1 MKLFHALCLLLLAP
15 SLVQAQIG
23 SSYSDSSRDNSDVAA
38 EVKALR
44 EALLQTQKQVALQQ
58 REIETLR
65 ERRDPNQDAAV
76 STVQTTS
83 QATYTPI
90 HAVSSSILLPKDS
103 YTAGYSTSEPA
114 TQGQESESPLS
125 FKIGPAVITPG
136 GFVDLENIF
145 RTTNTQN
152 NIATNFAA
160 IPFSNTAQGH
170 LTEFRTTAQY
180 SRFDITVRNK
190 FGANDVTGYCEADFS
205 GNDATNAYQTVNGH
219 TLRLRLCFMDYKRG
233 KWEILGGQTWSWLTP
248 NRNGL
253 GPMPSDLAL
262 TYNEDVNIQVG
273 LTFSRAAEFR
283 VAYHPN
289 DHWAFGVGIEDP
301 DQYIGD
307 FVALPSAFAS
317 TLGSQFDN
325 GALLGA
331 PNLMP
336 DILTKIAYDNEFGGR
351 HFHWDATGLVTGAR
365 ATVIPVGGTT
375 FPSHSD
381 VGGGGQTAVNY
392 QVFRNLLFLVNAYWS
407 DGGARYLAGDGP
419 QLVIRPNAA
428 GTDITPSMVHAG
440 AGSAGIEWSASR
452 KTTLAVYYGGD
463 YFQRNSFIDTTD
475 TTNPGTIIGYGGPD
489 SPSTNNRII
498 QQATFDWI
506 QTFWKHP
513 KYGALQFY
521 SQYSYL
527 TRAPWF
533 VADGSPK
540 NAHLSMVYAG
550 VRYVLPLKVSFDDSK

>member
-1 MKLFHALCLLLLAP
+1 MKMFYSLCLLLLAP
-15 SLVQAQIG
+15 SLVQAQTG

-38 EVKALR
+38 EVRALR
-44 EALLQTQKQVALQQ
+44 EALLQTQNQVALQQ

-65 ERRDPNQDAAV
+65 GARPTNPDAAV
-76 STVQTTS
+76 SNVETTS
-83 QATYTPI
+83 PATYAPI
-90 HAVSSSILLPKDS
+90 RTASSLTLLPKDS
-103 YTAGYSTSEPA
+103 YTAGHSTSGPA
-114 TQGQESESPLS
+114 TQGQETDSPLS
-125 FKIGPAVITPG
+125 FKIGPAIITPA
-136 GFVDLENIF
+136 GFVDLENVF

-205 GNDATNAYQTVNGH
+205 GNDAANAYQTVNGH

-248 NRNGL
+248 NRSGL

-283 VAYHPN
+283 VAYYPD

-301 DQYIGD
+301 NQYIGN

-325 GALLGA
+325 GAELGA

-336 DILTKIAYDNEFGGR
+336 DFLAKIAYDNEFGGR

-365 ATVIPVGGTT
+365 ATVIPVGGKS
-375 FPSHSD
+375 FASHSD
-381 VGGGGQTAVNY
+381 VGGGGQIATSY
-392 QVFRNLLFLVNAYWS
+392 QVLRNLLFLGNAYWS

-440 AGSAGIEWSASR
+440 AGSAGFEWGASR

-463 YFQRNSFIDTTD
+463 YFPRNSFVDTTNN
-475 TTNPGTIIGYGGPD
+475 TNPGTIIGYGGLG

-498 QQATFDWI
+498 QQATFDWN
-506 QTFWKHP
+506 QTFWKAP
-513 KYGALQFY
+513 K
-521 SQYSYL
+521 
-527 TRAPWF
+527 
-533 VADGSPK
+533 
-540 NAHLSMVYAG
+540 
-550 VRYVLPLKVSFDDSK
+550 